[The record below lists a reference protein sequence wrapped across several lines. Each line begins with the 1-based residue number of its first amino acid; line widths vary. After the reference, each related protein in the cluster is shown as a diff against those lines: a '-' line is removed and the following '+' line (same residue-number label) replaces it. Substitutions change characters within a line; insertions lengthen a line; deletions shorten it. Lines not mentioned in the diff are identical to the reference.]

1 MRETRLETYSSDS
14 RRYDE
19 LLDRSGVVRAH
30 WRPLVD
36 RLALDGAES
45 VRRGAELARRLI
57 VENGVTYN
65 VYADPQGRDRPWVL
79 DPLPLLLTAA
89 EWREIELGVTQ
100 RARLLDG
107 LLADLYGPQRLLADG
122 LVPPELPF
130 GHPNFLWPCHGL
142 LPKGENW
149 LHIYAVDISRSADGR
164 WWALADR
171 TQTPSGTGYALE
183 NRQIV
188 SRIFPDLVNDLGVS
202 PLGGFFVALREH
214 LLQQITDGTPPLAVV
229 LTPGSFNETYFEHAY
244 LARQLGLPLVEGH
257 DLTVRGD
264 TLFLKTLGG
273 LRRVHAI
280 LRRLDDDFCD
290 PVELRGDSA
299 LGVPGLIA
307 AVRARKVMIAN
318 ALGSGVL
325 ESAAWMGFMPAV
337 AERLLG
343 EKLRLPSV
351 ATWWCGEPPAL
362 EHVIR
367 HIDSLIIKPTYPN
380 QRFTAV
386 FGRDLGAAAR
396 AQLVER
402 LRARPYAY
410 VAQERLAFSQAPVW
424 RNTGGAGLAARAL
437 AIRVYAVATPAGY
450 RVMPGGLAR
459 IAGDGA
465 VDIVSMQR
473 GGGSKDVWVLS
484 PDLRSVDETQG
495 SLALVAPTPAGQA
508 RTQMRHD
515 DLPSRLAENLYW
527 LGRYS
532 ERCDSKA
539 RLLRASLSVRS
550 NAPVWTAALAS
561 CRHFGVMPW
570 PGEAAPAGAKG
581 ADAKTDEGISADA
594 QIADTKGAEAKSAE
608 AKSAEAKS
616 ADAKSADAQSAEP
629 VLPAFSESN
638 PVGIAADLQRLVWCA
653 AQARSRL
660 SAENWRAVGVLH
672 REFQEAA
679 ASGIDPREVLDRL
692 LLGLAALAGFA
703 LDDMTQDDGWRLLM
717 LGRRLERLHFL
728 AELLA
733 QRLADGAEPSQGE
746 LEWLLEIGDST
757 ITYRTRYLASP
768 QLAATIDLLVYDAS
782 NPRALAFQ
790 WQAIEESLLRI
801 ATSLGGTP
809 DDTLK
814 ESVALVQ
821 ELQLSALDGDGT
833 HASRARESL
842 GAQLNALA
850 AAAGVLSDRVSL
862 KHFSLIEA
870 PLRMVAA

>member
-1 MRETRLETYSSDS
+1 MTEARLETYASDS
-14 RRYDE
+14 GRYDE
-19 LLDRSGVVRAH
+19 LLDSQGAVRSH

-36 RLALDGAES
+36 RLADGGAGS
-45 VRRGAELARRLI
+45 IRRGVELARRLI

-100 RARLLDG
+100 RARLLDA
-107 LLADLYGPQRLLADG
+107 LLADLYGPQRLLAAG

-142 LPKGENW
+142 MPPGGQW
-149 LHIYAVDISRSADGR
+149 LHVYAVDISRSADGR

-188 SRIFPDLVNDLGVS
+188 TRIFPELVHELGVRS
-202 PLGGFFVALREH
+202 LAGFFVALRER
-214 LLQQITDGTPPLAVV
+214 LLGFAGDGEAPLAVV

-307 AVRARKVMIAN
+307 AVRAGTVVIAN

-325 ESAAWMGFMPAV
+325 ESAAWMGFMPSV

-343 EKLRLPSV
+343 EPLRLPSV
-351 ATWWCGEPPAL
+351 ATWWCGEQLAL
-362 EHVIR
+362 DYVLR
-367 HIDSLIIKPTYPN
+367 HMDRLVIKPAYPN
-380 QRFTAV
+380 QHFEAV
-386 FGRDLGAAAR
+386 FGRDLDAAAR
-396 AQLVER
+396 ADLARR
-402 LRARPYAY
+402 LRARPHAY

-424 RNTGGAGLAARAL
+424 RSGGKQGLAARAL
-437 AIRVYAVATPAGY
+437 GIRVYAIATPTGY

-465 VDIVSMQR
+465 DDIVSMQR
-473 GGGSKDVWVLS
+473 GGGSKDVWVLGPDVKTNDTAS
-484 PDLRSVDETQG
+484 PAASAADAV
-495 SLALVAPTPAGQA
+495 PASQP
-508 RTQMRHD
+508 RIQVRHD
-515 DLPSRLAENLYW
+515 ELPSRLAENLFW

-532 ERCDSKA
+532 ERSEGKA
-539 RLLRASLSVRS
+539 RLLRATLSARG
-550 NAPVWTAALAS
+550 NPPVWGAAVES
-561 CRHFGVMPW
+561 CRSFGLLARQ
-570 PGEAAPAGAKG
+570 GDSAPARAN
-581 ADAKTDEGISADA
+581 
-594 QIADTKGAEAKSAE
+594 EA
-608 AKSAEAKS
+608 
-616 ADAKSADAQSAEP
+616 
-629 VLPAFSESN
+629 VLPALSETN
-638 PVGIAADLQRLVWCA
+638 PLGLAADLQRLVWCA
-653 AQARSRL
+653 SQARSRL

-679 ASGIDPREVLDRL
+679 AAAIEPREILDRL
-692 LLGLAALAGFA
+692 LLSVTALAGFA

-717 LGRRLERLHFL
+717 LGRRLERLQFL

-733 QRLADGAEPSQGE
+733 QRLDAGALPSQGE
-746 LEWLLEIGDST
+746 LEWLLDIGDST

-768 QLAATIDLLVYDAS
+768 QLGSTIDLLVYDQS
-782 NPRALAFQ
+782 NPRAIAFQ
-790 WQAIEESLLRI
+790 WHEIEQSLLRI
-801 ATSLGGTP
+801 AASLGGTP
-809 DDTLK
+809 DDTLN
-814 ESVALVQ
+814 EPVALVQ
-821 ELQLSALDGDGT
+821 GLQLAALDGES
-833 HASRARESL
+833 SRALRARDSL
-842 GAQLNALA
+842 STQLAALA
-850 AAAGVLSDRVSL
+850 TAAGLLSDRISL
-862 KHFSLIEA
+862 KHFSLIET